1 MDSVTSALRGAA
13 AARGTALREFGGF
26 DAAHALLFYT
36 VGEVVRRTVP
46 AHRVTFAERREMR
59 SRGSFARFH
68 APLVR
73 HWQPYLDGRVPFE
86 EAIAG
91 FVGSL

>member
-13 AARGTALREFGGF
+13 AARGTALRELGGF
-26 DAAHALLFYT
+26 DATHALLFYT

-46 AHRVTFAERREMR
+46 AHRVTFAEPREMW

-73 HWQPYLDGRVPFE
+73 HWQPYLDGRATFE